1 MCTLVKH
8 NLRFKRA
15 FWILRGFY
23 MDDHGPK
30 RNLDEITKHLC
41 ELHPHVNIII
51 TIQSTFSSNKQNPL
65 FTEYDFHCFQWVL
78 LGKCRSLK
86 WYPFETC
93 ISITITTIII
103 ILDYMCLCFLVCICI
118 SLNIREFNNHQCA
131 RYFASSFP
139 FHTKGEEFGKEV
151 IVPSRH

>member
-1 MCTLVKH
+1 
-8 NLRFKRA
+8 
-15 FWILRGFY
+15 

-30 RNLDEITKHLC
+30 QNLDEITKHLC

-103 ILDYMCLCFLVCICI
+103 ILDYMCLCV
-118 SLNIREFNNHQCA
+118 
-131 RYFASSFP
+131 
-139 FHTKGEEFGKEV
+139 FGVYMHLFKYKRV
-151 IVPSRH
+151 